1 MAEDSLARQM
11 SEIHANGEEDL
22 ANAGPFVAISREFG
36 CGGFSLGLLL
46 LDLLNDEAKPTEGW
60 QIYHKEILDSL
71 AQETDLAPEILER
84 RRRQKP
90 GLLGNFFQS
99 FSGKKGVP
107 SGLEIRNRMTAIL
120 RELAIEG
127 RCILIGQGSVGA
139 TADMPNGLSV
149 RLEAPEEWRLKQI
162 AFREGLSETQAKIR
176 IAEEME
182 KREYLQKIYERR
194 FSRKPRCHLTFDCSV
209 FSLAQIATMVYRA
222 IKLKKLV

>member
-1 MAEDSLARQM
+1 MTEDSLARQM

-22 ANAGPFVAISREFG
+22 AKAGPFIAISRQFG

-46 LDLLNDEAKPTEGW
+46 LDLLNDDARPGESW

-71 AQETDLAPEILER
+71 AQETDLAPDILER

-107 SGLEIRNRMTAIL
+107 SGLEIRNRMTAII

-127 RCILIGQGSVGA
+127 RCLLIGQGAVGA
-139 TADMPNGLSV
+139 TVDLPNGLSI
-149 RLEAPEEWRLKQI
+149 RLEAPEDWRLKQI
-162 AFREGLSETQAKIR
+162 AFREALSETQAKIR

-194 FSRKPRCHLTFDCSV
+194 FPRKPVCHLTFDCSI
-209 FSLAQIATMVYRA
+209 FSLAQIATMVHRA
-222 IKLKKLV
+222 MKIKGLV